1 MAAGTV
7 RTAAPKAVATGA
19 PQSAPTA
26 QVLSA
31 ADDTV
36 VAGVKGNANPA
47 NTSNFHGGAYGKMIE
62 PPRDGLVAHHMPAN
76 SVNGLP
82 RREGP
87 AIQMEVNDHKMTSSW
102 GNRKESQLFN
112 QVQGELVEAGEMRK
126 AMFNEIMDIRRIE
139 KTIGEPGK
147 YRKAIREMLD
157 YTKDK
162 RLLEKK

>member
-1 MAAGTV
+1 
-7 RTAAPKAVATGA
+7 
-19 PQSAPTA
+19 
-26 QVLSA
+26 
-31 ADDTV
+31 
-36 VAGVKGNANPA
+36 
-47 NTSNFHGGAYGKMIE
+47 
-62 PPRDGLVAHHMPAN
+62 
-76 SVNGLP
+76 
-82 RREGP
+82 
-87 AIQMEVNDHKMTSSW
+87 MEVNDHKMTSSW